1 MICQENTVQHAGFV
15 ANSLRTVLFY
25 VVNAE
30 GKVFQVTQPVDESDW
45 TEKLIEKAF
54 GCLPQAL

>member
-1 MICQENTVQHAGFV
+1 MQHAGSV
-15 ANSLRTVLFY
+15 ATSLRTVLFCA
-25 VVNAE
+25 VKAE

-45 TEKLIEKAF
+45 TEKLIEKVF